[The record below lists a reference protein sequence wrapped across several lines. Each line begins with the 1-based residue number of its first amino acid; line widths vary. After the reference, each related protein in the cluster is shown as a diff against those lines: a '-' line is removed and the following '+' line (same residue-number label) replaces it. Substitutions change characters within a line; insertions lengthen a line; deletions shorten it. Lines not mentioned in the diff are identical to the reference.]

1 MQSYELSREVEKV
14 ADKVIKQHHPDLMSK
29 KVYYVI
35 VDKKDSD
42 GVSVAKFSK
51 GHQIPAE
58 IKVINGDAAFLIS
71 GETSTDDNGPLSV
84 VLVKVYRNPWKF
96 IKEDTREALLDSQL
110 CRLIYDDET
119 GKPSIE
125 DYDAKINNSNLKR
138 YGAWNNEI
146 TALFN
151 ATKELPLIAE
161 IEKAETG
168 VKVQKAAA
176 ANGTTVDNG
185 KAAPTNTE
193 IVASALEPLKETVAR
208 RRGRAARAGN

>member
-1 MQSYELSREVEKV
+1 MQSYELSREVERV

-84 VLVKVYRNPWKF
+84 VLCKVYRMPWKHL
-96 IKEDTREALLDSQL
+96 KEETREALLDSQL
-110 CRLIYDDET
+110 CRIIYDDET
-119 GKPSIE
+119 GKPSILE
-125 DYDAKINNSNLKR
+125 YDAKVNNSNLKR
-138 YGAWNNEI
+138 YGAWNHEI
-146 TALFN
+146 ERLFD

-168 VKVQKAAA
+168 VKIQKAAA
-176 ANGTTVDNG
+176 GNGTTADKSKGAQTNL
-185 KAAPTNTE
+185 AAAIYP
-193 IVASALEPLKETVAR
+193 SGSSLRQL
-208 RRGRAARAGN
+208 

>member
-58 IKVINGDAAFLIS
+58 IKVISGDAAFLIS

-110 CRLIYDDET
+110 CRLIYNDET

-125 DYDAKINNSNLKR
+125 DYDAKVNNSNLKR

-176 ANGTTVDNG
+176 GNGSTADNS
-185 KAAPTNTE
+185 KAEPVAPVSNL
-193 IVASALEPLKETVAR
+193 APLKDDVAR

>member
-1 MQSYELSREVEKV
+1 MQSYELSNEVEKV
-14 ADKVIKQHHPDLMSK
+14 ATNVIRRHHPDLLSK

-42 GVSVAKFSK
+42 GLSVPKTSK

-84 VLVKVYRNPWKF
+84 VLVKVYSRPWRF
-96 IKEDTREALLDSQL
+96 IKEETREALLDSQL

-119 GKPSIE
+119 GKPSILE
-125 DYDAKINNSNLKR
+125 FDAKVNNSNIKR
-138 YGAWNNEI
+138 YGAWNREI
-146 TALFN
+146 EGLLN

-161 IEKAETG
+161 IEKAESG
-168 VKVQKAAA
+168 AKVVK
-176 ANGTTVDNG
+176 ANDNG
-185 KAAPTNTE
+185 K
-193 IVASALEPLKETVAR
+193 IVEPPPPASNLEPLSKTVNAKK
-208 RRGRAARAGN
+208 RGRAATVGN